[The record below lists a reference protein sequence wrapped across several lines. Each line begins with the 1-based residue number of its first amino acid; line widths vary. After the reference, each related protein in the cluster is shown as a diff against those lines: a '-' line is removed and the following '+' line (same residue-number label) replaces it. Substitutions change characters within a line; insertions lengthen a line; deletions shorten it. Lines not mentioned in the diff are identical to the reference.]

1 MGSVGKLAAW
11 MVSAVAMAAAGCD
24 VGREPLGEMAP
35 ERQATAGLE
44 DLLRTASTYHLPMFE
59 GEGRLPAMGDTHCIL
74 RRSRAVEVEGVA
86 MVMTAVFAAPDKA
99 CLKPGALEL
108 NLWRAETS
116 PDDNGERLAH
126 GEGSDQQFGFGHYL
140 GPMRF
145 IGDVGFPREPN
156 AVDVAA
162 RVKFVDDRL
171 KALVATP
178 PFPARRLPPWRE
190 DALAPELAPEL
201 KFTPLVD
208 RQTYEAVRAG
218 PGMVMCWK
226 VEETEL
232 RCVTEAPRRRPSDLA
247 LFSLRGFN
255 DFRSQWEAQAV
266 NRLLTGPV
274 SADGQAPR

>member
-1 MGSVGKLAAW
+1 MGRVGKLTAW
-11 MVSAVAMAAAGCD
+11 LVTALAVAAAGCD
-24 VGREPLGEMAP
+24 GDRGPLGEMTS
-35 ERQATAGLE
+35 ERQATARLE
-44 DLLRTASTYHLPMFE
+44 DLLRTAATYHLPMFE
-59 GEGRLPAMGDTHCIL
+59 GEGRLPALGDTHCIL

-126 GEGSDQQFGFGHYL
+126 GEGPDRQFGFGHYL
-140 GPMRF
+140 GPMRLV
-145 IGDVGFPREPN
+145 GDVVFPREPN
-156 AVDVAA
+156 AIDEAA
-162 RVKFVDDRL
+162 RVRVVDDRL

-178 PFPARRLPPWRE
+178 PFAARRLPLWRE
-190 DALAPELAPEL
+190 DALAPVLAPEL
-201 KFTPLVD
+201 TFTPLVD

-232 RCVTEAPRRRPSDLA
+232 RCVTEAPRRRPSDLT
-247 LFSLRGFN
+247 LFSVHGFN
-255 DFRSQWEAQAV
+255 DFRSQWETQAV
-266 NRLLTGPV
+266 NRLLTG
-274 SADGQAPR
+274 R